1 TAVLDSVHV
10 ILQDKTVKEILET
23 LEKLYPIR
31 FEFKDN
37 HSFTAYPKLAATAE
51 PARRGNKKG
60 FDTVVET
67 LKVNGDSL
75 WQLLELL
82 ATYSNTGLSIHPEVD
97 RNIKVH
103 VEQDGLTVREI
114 FQILEESYPIR
125 FEYTD
130 ESTVLVL
137 PSDEP
142 QKDGADSSSNSSVF
156 SSRKERSKSDS
167 HPRFDI
173 VVEHLNVQGDNLRE
187 VLELLAAYSETE
199 ITVDPEI
206 PQANLILEE
215 KGKTVREILEVIE
228 GQLPIQVDYI
238 DETHA
243 VVHLKEEESGGDNQ
257 EETHPSGEAEAQI
270 EVEIRII
277 ETGADEEEG
286 ESINEILREF
296 PEAGSLNPSGLMK
309 AIPRN
314 RIDEIFSKVGRSVG
328 ILVISAPKIRVING
342 ETGHINVA
350 SPIPIVKD
358 SSDPQTGDPDIGYVD
373 LGVSVEV
380 LPTLLDSGKIDLALD
395 IEHKTVDKV
404 FQQTDSDGN
413 LLPGPPINT
422 QRKSLKVR
430 TENGETILIKPL
442 WQGESEDPNKPT
454 EVWGLVTARTV
465 GEE

>member
-1 TAVLDSVHV
+1 T
-10 ILQDKTVKEILET
+10 
-23 LEKLYPIR
+23 
-31 FEFKDN
+31 
-37 HSFTAYPKLAATAE
+37 
-51 PARRGNKKG
+51 
-60 FDTVVET
+60 
-67 LKVNGDSL
+67 
-75 WQLLELL
+75 
-82 ATYSNTGLSIHPEVD
+82 
-97 RNIKVH
+97 
-103 VEQDGLTVREI
+103 
-114 FQILEESYPIR
+114 
-125 FEYTD
+125 
-130 ESTVLVL
+130 
-137 PSDEP
+137 
-142 QKDGADSSSNSSVF
+142 SVF
-156 SSRKERSKSDS
+156 RARKEQSKSAAR
-167 HPRFDI
+167 PGFNTL
-173 VVEHLNVQGDNLRE
+173 VEDLNVQGDNLRE

-228 GQLPIQVDYI
+228 DQLPIQVDYI

-380 LPTLLDSGKIDLALD
+380 LPTLLDSGKIEMALD

-430 TENGETILIKPL
+430 MEDGETILIKPL
-442 WQGESEDPNKPT
+442 WQGESEDPDNPT